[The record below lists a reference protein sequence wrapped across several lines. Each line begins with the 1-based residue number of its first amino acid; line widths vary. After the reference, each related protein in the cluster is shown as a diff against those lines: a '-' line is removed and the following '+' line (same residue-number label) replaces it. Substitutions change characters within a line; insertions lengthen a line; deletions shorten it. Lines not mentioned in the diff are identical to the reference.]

1 MEKEIFNFILENN
14 FLFRLTISLLVLFFG
29 WFLAKVFAKGIN
41 KFFEKSRLNQFLKRI
56 GVEGALEKIFPGLSS
71 AKIISQLGRWFFVV
85 VVLMIFAE
93 ILGLSQFSQFL
104 QNKIIGVFY
113 NIFIAYLIFIAAAF
127 LSELS
132 QRILIGTFEKEKI
145 VYSRAL
151 GRGISIGIWILASL
165 AILYQLQIASPL
177 ILILFAG
184 VVAFF
189 ALSLAIA
196 FGFGAKDLAAKF
208 FKDLQEK
215 LK

>member
-1 MEKEIFNFILENN
+1 MEKEIFNSILENN
-14 FLFRLTISLLVLFFG
+14 FLLRLTISLLVLFFG
-29 WFLAKVFAKGIN
+29 WFLAKIFEKGIN

-71 AKIISQLGRWFFVV
+71 AKFFSQLGRWFFIVI
-85 VVLMIFAE
+85 VLMIFAE

-104 QNKIIGVFY
+104 QNKIIGIFY
-113 NIFIAYLIFIAAAF
+113 NIFIAYLIFIAAAL

-184 VVAFF
+184 VVTFF
-189 ALSLAIA
+189 ALSLGIS
-196 FGFGAKDLAAKF
+196 FGFGIKDLVVKF

>member
-1 MEKEIFNFILENN
+1 
-14 FLFRLTISLLVLFFG
+14 
-29 WFLAKVFAKGIN
+29 
-41 KFFEKSRLNQFLKRI
+41 
-56 GVEGALEKIFPGLSS
+56 
-71 AKIISQLGRWFFVV
+71 
-85 VVLMIFAE
+85 MIFAE